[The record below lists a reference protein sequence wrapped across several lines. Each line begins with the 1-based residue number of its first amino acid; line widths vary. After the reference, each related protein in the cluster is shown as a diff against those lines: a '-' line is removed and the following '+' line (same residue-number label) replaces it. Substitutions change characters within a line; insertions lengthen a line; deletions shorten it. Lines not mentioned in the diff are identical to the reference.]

1 MHSLNDGPHAL
12 KEVVLR
18 RQPSAL
24 MFLAVGFLLAAP
36 ETTGEPDVLLED
48 RDAPGMN
55 SAEVGVFEE
64 ADEKRLRG
72 LLHGE
77 QGIRRP
83 PKIGAKVLRDLPNQP
98 LERLLTEEKL
108 GRLLVPA
115 NFAQGHGA
123 RPETVRLLDTAS
135 G

>member
-1 MHSLNDGPHAL
+1 MGPMPL
-12 KEVVLR
+12 KR
-18 RQPSAL
+18 FQPSAL
-24 MFLAVGFLLAAP
+24 MFLAVGFLLTAP
-36 ETTGEPDVLLED
+36 DATGEPDVLLED
-48 RDAPGMN
+48 CDAPGMN
-55 SAEVGVFEE
+55 RAEVGVFEE
-64 ADEKRLRG
+64 ADEIRLRG

-77 QGIRRP
+77 QSIRRP
-83 PKIGAKVLRDLPNQP
+83 PEIIARPLIVLRDLPNQP

-115 NFAQGHGA
+115 NFAQGHRA